1 MCINIETPVK
11 NFTGARRAMQTG
23 GVPGT
28 ICEAA
33 DPPDGSYCKYRF
45 LVVEAR
51 YMLFILASYTVFLIY
66 LYLGYLVYRIN
77 SKGVYNRLFMIICI
91 MFALGSLLELIKFSV
106 HNTKT
111 IILAEHLSQI
121 LWLYSP
127 ALLLELSLYITQ
139 KEWYTAKRQKFIKCI
154 YIPGILFTL
163 YELYINYFV
172 RITTVDEAVR
182 LIELV
187 ALYSYVFACL
197 YLFLKRYVTAK
208 IKAERK
214 PIRILLIYGMTTVAL
229 TVINDFILVSIDKF
243 FISTNQFIIF
253 FFFIGVFYINYR
265 YKFFDLSSLITA
277 EDIVDNITEMVLL
290 VDTEG
295 GITGV
300 NRRTERVLGY
310 KKDSMIGSH
319 LDRVTN
325 LDFSAMLRKLYTC
338 TSYEAE
344 GELWCA
350 TATGEKIPISA
361 RVSAVKANHYG
372 EIAGIIVIL
381 NDKTL
386 VKKLQAEIKE
396 RVKKETQLC
405 YMGTHDSLTGLYN
418 RAYFSQIIY
427 TLQKEHSTSM
437 GMVMCDLDGL
447 KLIND
452 TLGHDKGDK
461 LLVDAARIINSS
473 LDGNAI
479 LCRMGGDEFAIFV
492 PYCTENNI
500 NAICSRI
507 RGSIKKYNAKN
518 KIIPLSISLGYALCY
533 GLPKSLEDLFKE
545 ADNDMYREKL
555 NNSHSIRNALVQA
568 LMKTL
573 EARDFIT
580 EGHGERLRE
589 MAVRLGKHMGLSEQR
604 ILDLQLLAQFHDL
617 GKVGVPDSILFKPSS
632 LTESE
637 IIQMQRHCEI
647 GYKIAQVHPD
657 LNNIS
662 DLILR
667 HHERWDGKGYPLGIE
682 REQIPLECRILAV
695 IDAYDAMVNDRP
707 YRKGMRKKDAIM
719 ELVRNAG
726 SQFDPKLVHRFLKI
740 LG

>member
-1 MCINIETPVK
+1 MDFNIHSQADLI
-11 NFTGARRAMQTG
+11 GAGLEVR
-23 GVPGT
+23 
-28 ICEAA
+28 C
-33 DPPDGSYCKYRF
+33 
-45 LVVEAR
+45 
-51 YMLFILASYTVFLIY
+51 MLFILASYTVFLIY
-66 LYLGYLVYRIN
+66 LYLGFFVYRIN
-77 SKGVYNRLFMIICI
+77 SKETYNRLFMIICI
-91 MFALGSLLELIKFSV
+91 MFAVCSLIEMIKFSV
-106 HNTKT
+106 HNPKT
-111 IILAEHLSQI
+111 IILAEHLSRI
-121 LWLYSP
+121 IWLYSP

-139 KEWYTAKRQKFIKCI
+139 KEWYEAKRQIFIKYI

-163 YELYINYFV
+163 YELFVNYFI
-172 RITTVDEAVR
+172 RISAADEAVR
-182 LIELV
+182 RIELV

-208 IKAERK
+208 IQAERK
-214 PIRILLIYGMTTVAL
+214 PILILLIYGITTLAL
-229 TVINDFILVSIDKF
+229 TACNDFILVSIDKF

-253 FFFIGVFYINYR
+253 LFFVGVFYINYR
-265 YKFFDLSSLITA
+265 YKFFELSSLITA

-295 GITGV
+295 CITGV
-300 NRRTERVLGY
+300 NRRTESVLGY
-310 KKDSMIGSH
+310 KKESVIGSR

-344 GELWCA
+344 GEFWCA
-350 TATGEKIPISA
+350 TAMGEKIPIGA
-361 RVSAVKANHYG
+361 RISAVKANHYG
-372 EIAGIIVIL
+372 GIAGIIVIL
-381 NDKTL
+381 SDKTL

-396 RVKKETQLC
+396 RIKKETQLC

-418 RAYFSQIIY
+418 RAYFSQVIHA
-427 TLQKEHSTSM
+427 LQKEHSTAM

-452 TLGHDKGDK
+452 ALGHDKGDK

-479 LCRMGGDEFAIFV
+479 LCRMGGDEFAILV
-492 PYCTENNI
+492 PNCTEGHMK
-500 NAICSRI
+500 AICSRI
-507 RGSIKKYNAKN
+507 RSSIKKYNAKN
-518 KIIPLSISLGYALCY
+518 NDIPLSISLGYALCR
-533 GLPKSLEDLFKE
+533 GLIKNVEDLFKE
-545 ADNDMYREKL
+545 ADNCMYREKL
-555 NNSHSIRNALVQA
+555 HNTHSIRNALVQA
-568 LMKTL
+568 LTKTL

-580 EGHGERLRE
+580 EGHGERLRV
-589 MAVRLGKHMGLSEQR
+589 MAVRLGKNMGLTEQR

-637 IIQMQRHCEI
+637 TIQMQRHSEI

-662 DLILR
+662 DFILR

-682 REQIPLECRILAV
+682 KEQIPLECRILAI

-707 YRKGMRKKDAIM
+707 YRKGMTKKDAIM
-719 ELVRNAG
+719 ELERNAG
-726 SQFDPKLVHRFLKI
+726 SQFDPKLVHKFLKI

>member
-1 MCINIETPVK
+1 MHS
-11 NFTGARRAMQTG
+11 F
-23 GVPGT
+23 
-28 ICEAA
+28 
-33 DPPDGSYCKYRF
+33 
-45 LVVEAR
+45 
-51 YMLFILASYTVFLIY
+51 
-66 LYLGYLVYRIN
+66 
-77 SKGVYNRLFMIICI
+77 
-91 MFALGSLLELIKFSV
+91 
-106 HNTKT
+106 
-111 IILAEHLSQI
+111 
-121 LWLYSP
+121 
-127 ALLLELSLYITQ
+127 
-139 KEWYTAKRQKFIKCI
+139 
-154 YIPGILFTL
+154 
-163 YELYINYFV
+163 
-172 RITTVDEAVR
+172 
-182 LIELV
+182 
-187 ALYSYVFACL
+187 
-197 YLFLKRYVTAK
+197 
-208 IKAERK
+208 
-214 PIRILLIYGMTTVAL
+214 
-229 TVINDFILVSIDKF
+229 
-243 FISTNQFIIF
+243 
-253 FFFIGVFYINYR
+253 
-265 YKFFDLSSLITA
+265 
-277 EDIVDNITEMVLL
+277 
-290 VDTEG
+290 
-295 GITGV
+295 
-300 NRRTERVLGY
+300 
-310 KKDSMIGSH
+310 
-319 LDRVTN
+319 
-325 LDFSAMLRKLYTC
+325 
-338 TSYEAE
+338 EAE

-350 TATGEKIPISA
+350 TVTGEKIPISA
-361 RVSAVKANHYG
+361 RISAVKANHYG

-418 RAYFSQIIY
+418 RAYSSQIIH

-447 KLIND
+447 KFIND

-473 LDGNAI
+473 LDGNAV
-479 LCRMGGDEFAIFV
+479 LCRMGGDEFAILV
-492 PYCTENNI
+492 PNCTENHI

-518 KIIPLSISLGYALCY
+518 NSIPLSISLGYALCC
-533 GLPKSLEDLFKE
+533 GLPKSVEDLFKE

-555 NNSHSIRNALVQA
+555 NNTHSIRNALVQA
-568 LMKTL
+568 LTKTL

-637 IIQMQRHCEI
+637 IIQMQRHSEI
-647 GYKIAQVHPD
+647 GYKIVQVHPD

-726 SQFDPKLVHRFLKI
+726 SQFDPKLVHKFLKI